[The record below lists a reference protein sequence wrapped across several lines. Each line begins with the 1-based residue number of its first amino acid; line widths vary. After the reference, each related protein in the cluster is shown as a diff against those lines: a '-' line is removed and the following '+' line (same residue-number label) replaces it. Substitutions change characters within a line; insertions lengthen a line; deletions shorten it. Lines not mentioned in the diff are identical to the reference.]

1 MKSNPKITFWINN
14 IKPDTTEIFK
24 IFMRLIFITKL
35 RSTEYFI
42 LNTNIS
48 RMVILG
54 LDLFSNQN
62 VTTVKF

>member
-42 LNTNIS
+42 FLYIFFLPTFLE
-48 RMVILG
+48 R
-54 LDLFSNQN
+54 LFWD
-62 VTTVKF
+62 